1 MSEKV
6 YNVAGV
12 DTNIYKYT
20 LENGLDVYLIPY
32 DNKNS
37 YYIHY
42 VTRFGS
48 DNTEF
53 IPIGEEKMVKVPDGI
68 AHFLEHK
75 MFESED
81 GITPFEFASK
91 TGCGCNA
98 ATYHRHTRYLFEG
111 SNGFKENL
119 DYLLKYVHSP
129 YFTDENV
136 EKEKGI
142 IAEELLQYKDMV
154 DLQMELLVN
163 KCLFKYDKMRIDI
176 GGEVEDIMQITKE
189 DLYKTYNTFYQPSNM
204 FIVISG
210 NFNKEE
216 ALEIIKNNEYL
227 NKAVTNK
234 EIIEK
239 KIEEPLEVNERHV
252 ETEMNTQSTK
262 VNYSIKVPIKD
273 YKDLDRYKYVTYF
286 GMMLSAMFGLSS
298 DFRENI
304 KKDEKVTSFYYDR
317 SYTDDY
323 MIITFFAIT
332 TDPNSF
338 VSKVKEQLKDI
349 NVNEEDVSRIK
360 KVWISSEIMMAD
372 DALVT
377 LDNAIYDILEFG
389 EVIDNKNNIFRSMN
403 LEELIEIVNNV
414 DYDNA
419 SVVIVNPKVK

>member
-1 MSEKV
+1 MNEKV
-6 YNVAGV
+6 YSVAGV

-37 YYIHY
+37 YYMHY

-53 IPIGEEKMVKVPDGI
+53 IPIGEEKMIKVPDGI

-81 GITPFEFASK
+81 GITPFEFAAK

-154 DLQMELLVN
+154 DLQMDLLVN

-176 GGEVEDIMQITKE
+176 GGEVEDIMKITKE

-204 FIVISG
+204 FLVISG

-216 ALEIIKNNEYL
+216 ALEVIKNNEYL

-234 EIIEK
+234 EIIEE
-239 KIEEPLEVNERHV
+239 KIEEPLEVNEKFV
-252 ETEMNTQSTK
+252 ETKMNTQSTK

-273 YKDLDRYKYVTYF
+273 YKGLDRYKYVTYF
-286 GMMLSAMFGLSS
+286 GMMLSAIFGLSS

-338 VSKVKEQLKDI
+338 VDKVKEQLKDI
-349 NVNEEDVSRIK
+349 NVSEEDVSRIK

-403 LEELIEIVNNV
+403 LEELLDNVNNV

-419 SVVIVNPKVK
+419 SVVIVNPKEK